1 MILCFFA
8 FEILVMDKQ
17 VLIFAIGL
25 GLRLGKGMSDLFGGP
40 FFFLYT
46 FD

>member
-1 MILCFFA
+1 
-8 FEILVMDKQ
+8 MDKQ

-40 FFFLYT
+40 FFFFIYL
-46 FD
+46 